1 MYFICLF
8 FAYLESEWVLFFIW
22 IRLLPTSCCL
32 CVHIKPV
39 CEITYFME
47 CVIGYSDITTAA
59 GCVSKCAWPPATMP
73 AYILGIDLGT
83 TSIKVALLEKTSRT
97 VAASH
102 ILPTTAE
109 ILDDS
114 DIKVSTLKSVN
125 YINTYGLTSLY
136 KCFTRRKSST
146 PVGS

>member
-1 MYFICLF
+1 
-8 FAYLESEWVLFFIW
+8 
-22 IRLLPTSCCL
+22 
-32 CVHIKPV
+32 
-39 CEITYFME
+39 ME
-47 CVIGYSDITTAA
+47 CVIGDSDVTTAA
-59 GCVSKCAWPPATMP
+59 GCVSKCAWPPVTMP

-102 ILPTTAE
+102 ILPTTSE
-109 ILDDS
+109 ILDDGN
-114 DIKVSTLKSVN
+114 IKVSTLKSLN
-125 YINTYGLTSLY
+125 YINTSALTSLY